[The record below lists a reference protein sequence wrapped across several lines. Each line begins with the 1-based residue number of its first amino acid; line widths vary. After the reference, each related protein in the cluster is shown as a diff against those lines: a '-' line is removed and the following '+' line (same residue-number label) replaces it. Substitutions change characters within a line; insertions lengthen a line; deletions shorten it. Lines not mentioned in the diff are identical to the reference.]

1 MWFRSLAIGFVG
13 LAVALLVGCQGHQPS
28 SQLAAPNG
36 EILYVLDNVSVTT
49 YSIDP
54 STLEPSIV
62 AASVALIPA
71 SSSVL
76 QFVPSPDDHFLYVLW
91 SDSQQQE
98 HLSTYATDLS
108 GTPQI
113 PAVQSLDVTSLSQL
127 NIHPSGKFAYAMQ
140 QNNATGAYIS
150 TIILF
155 HVEASGILQADANVQ
170 GTYGPALF
178 PTSLYGLSA
187 DGTQIYLTSEDAN
200 GPMYWDSIVNGQNG
214 TLTADDFFFRS
225 PTGDSVVVISPTLV
239 IDYQNSYNYSSPG
252 YVNVLSNVPE
262 PPQQLIHCAPA
273 MLGACGKAT
282 NVQLDTSGQYL
293 FLTDPTSQQVRVAR
307 MDLPANVVTD
317 TGNFFPFTAE
327 TPGFAFSPD
336 GTVVYAWLASDS
348 SLHMYRFDQSSGNL
362 TEGGA
367 SIPLPNRSGFAPALR
382 Q

>member
-1 MWFRSLAIGFVG
+1 M
-13 LAVALLVGCQGHQPS
+13 
-28 SQLAAPNG
+28 
-36 EILYVLDNVSVTT
+36 
-49 YSIDP
+49 
-54 STLEPSIV
+54 V

-155 HVEASGILQADANVQ
+155 HVEASGILQLDANVQ

-178 PTSLYGLSA
+178 PTSLYGLSP
-187 DGTQIYLTSEDAN
+187 DGTQIYLTSEAAN

-214 TLTADDFFFRS
+214 TLTADDFFFRP

-282 NVQLDTSGQYL
+282 NVQLDPSGQYL
-293 FLTDPTSQQVRVAR
+293 FLTDPTSRQVRVAR
-307 MDLPANVVTD
+307 MELPADVVTD
-317 TGNFFPFTAE
+317 TGNFLPFTAE

-348 SLHMYRFDQSSGNL
+348 TLHIYRFDQSSGNL

-367 SIPLPNRSGFAPALR
+367 SIFLPNGSGFAPALR